1 MKFPQSTLEEITE
14 SERQMLLTAKERFGS
29 HYVNARASSV
39 FLSRCIAAVN
49 RDRMI
54 FGRFF
59 ALAKKHHMLAIM
71 SAVRLHKV
79 QAMMNLRQVLEAG
92 AAAAYGIA
100 NTDGSHFY
108 NVDQDNI
115 ITTPTNLAAKRYR
128 WLEQNFKVGSDAIKA
143 KKALINEAQSHANV
157 VSSERVFRIADTGD
171 LINAPFFDIED
182 DHFVKIDLWLAASIA
197 LDLMNLFYGVN
208 VGRNVIEFIPN
219 FPAFLG
225 QLQSDTETVRA
236 EMMTTARYQAAMAR
250 AAAHKISE

>member
-1 MKFPQSTLEEITE
+1 
-14 SERQMLLTAKERFGS
+14 MLLAAKERFGNY
-29 HYVNARASSV
+29 YVNARASSV
-39 FLSRCIAAVN
+39 FLSRCIVAVD

-54 FGRFF
+54 FGRFL

-92 AAAAYGIA
+92 AAAAFAIA
-100 NTDGSHFY
+100 NPDNHHFFK
-108 NVDQDNI
+108 VDQNNI
-115 ITTPTNLAAKRYR
+115 ITSPTNLAAKRYR
-128 WLEQNFKVGSDAIKA
+128 WLEQNFKARSDAIRA

-197 LDLMNLFYGVN
+197 VDLMDLFYGVN
-208 VGRNVIEFIPN
+208 AGRNVIEFIPD
-219 FPAFLG
+219 FPAFIG
-225 QLQSDTETVRA
+225 RLQSDTASLRA
-236 EMMTTARYQAAMAR
+236 EMMASPRYQAAMAR
-250 AAAHKISE
+250 QRGGNV